1 MSEKEPGYVSYLL
14 RLWQAWRGGALVW
27 HASLESPTTG
37 ERRGFG
43 SLADLFACL
52 EQETA
57 VDDDE
62 PHSLPAKSVDE
73 LLGANEVTG

>member
-14 RLWQAWRGGALVW
+14 RLWQAWRGGALIW

-37 ERRGFG
+37 ERRGFA
-43 SLADLFACL
+43 SMADLFACL

-57 VDDDE
+57 MDE
-62 PHSLPAKSVDE
+62 DERHSLSSESADDR
-73 LLGANEVTG
+73 LGANGAAG